1 LRRPNGNKHEMATF
15 HSLSDQEIEAILN
28 GTAPIDLADI
38 AALVERIRD
47 TGTES
52 VDPAMGARQIAAA
65 AEAARLSP
73 RPARSRESKRYRW
86 RRRTVFTSFIFTILT
101 KVLAASVALAA
112 VTGGVG
118 AVANQSAPGDPLYGV
133 DIALEHVGLFNGGTT
148 ERLQEAQR
156 LVAQD
161 HIAEGLEFAGKAIG
175 RADHD
180 RGLEQAA
187 SALEEA
193 ATHVATQ
200 HTDTK
205 GYQATQEYRDQV
217 AEMLRLISQEMQQ
230 QDINVQHVA
239 ETARQ
244 VRETTREMTHQMRQ
258 EVGRS
263 TTTTTE
269 MPVGPT
275 ITIPE
280 MPTKPTITVPVM
292 PTRPTITVPVMP
304 PMPATPTTMPATP
317 GSDAGLGDSSGGS
330 GGNGAGPGTTHP

>member
-1 LRRPNGNKHEMATF
+1 MAKF

-28 GTAPIDLADI
+28 GSALADLADV

-47 TGTES
+47 TCSES
-52 VDPAMGARQIAAA
+52 VDPALGARQIVAA

-118 AVANQSAPGDPLYGV
+118 AIANQSAPGDPLYGV
-133 DIALEHVGLFNGGTT
+133 DIALEHVGVFNGGTT

-175 RADHD
+175 RVDRD

-193 ATHVATQ
+193 AAHVAAQ
-200 HTDTK
+200 HTDAK

-217 AEMLRLISQEMQQ
+217 AEMLRLMSQEMKQ

-244 VRETTREMTHQMRQ
+244 VRETTQEMTRQMKQ
-258 EVGRS
+258 EVGRP
-263 TTTTTE
+263 TT
-269 MPVGPT
+269 
-275 ITIPE
+275 
-280 MPTKPTITVPVM
+280 TITVPEM
-292 PTRPTITVPVMP
+292 PTRPTITVPEMP
-304 PMPATPTTMPATP
+304 TRPTITVPAMPTMPTNPTTMPATS
-317 GSDAGLGDSSGGS
+317 GSDAGLRDGTGDS
-330 GGNGAGPGTTHP
+330 GGNGSGPGTTHP

>member
-1 LRRPNGNKHEMATF
+1 MAKF

-28 GTAPIDLADI
+28 GSALADLADV

-47 TGTES
+47 TGSES
-52 VDPAMGARQIAAA
+52 VDPALGARQIVAA

-118 AVANQSAPGDPLYGV
+118 AIANQSAPGDPLYGV
-133 DIALEHVGLFNGGTT
+133 DIALEHVGVFNGGTT

-175 RADHD
+175 RVDRD

-193 ATHVATQ
+193 AAHVAAQ
-200 HTDTK
+200 HTDAK

-217 AEMLRLISQEMQQ
+217 AEMLRLMSQEMKQ

-244 VRETTREMTHQMRQ
+244 VRETTQEMTRQMKQ
-258 EVGRS
+258 EVGRP
-263 TTTTTE
+263 TT
-269 MPVGPT
+269 
-275 ITIPE
+275 
-280 MPTKPTITVPVM
+280 TITVPEM
-292 PTRPTITVPVMP
+292 PTRPTITVPEMP
-304 PMPATPTTMPATP
+304 TRPTITVPAMPTMPTNPTTMPATS
-317 GSDAGLGDSSGGS
+317 GSDAGLRDGTGDS
-330 GGNGAGPGTTHP
+330 GGNGSGPGTTHP